1 VVTDSQSSIFASFMS
16 YEPSFSNRPGG
27 AAARPR
33 FFSLLGLG
41 SDNSESGPPSLKV
54 IIDEDG
60 NAPSSRDA
68 DSAVSLLR
76 ALDSAGDDGVARSAA
91 FPPKPHTP
99 TKKQAVSPV
108 AQKFGRRAVL
118 DSKPKGKYCLQLHHF
133 KYCLQVHHFLSLYL
147 RFFIQYCSA
156 FTIQIKSIVQIKSI
170 ERITRKHLVEPPR
183 PSISSKKSFSYPQNI
198 SAKASISAACFQNPS
213 NH

>member
-1 VVTDSQSSIFASFMS
+1 MDGWSSIFVSFMS

-27 AAARPR
+27 AAARPL

-99 TKKQAVSPV
+99 TTKKQAVSPV
-108 AQKFGRRAVL
+108 AQKFGRRAAI
-118 DSKPKGKYCLQLHHF
+118 DSKPKGKYSPQLHHF
-133 KYCLQVHHFLSLYL
+133 LNLFL
-147 RFFIQYCSA
+147 RFFIQSCSA
-156 FTIQIKSIVQIKSI
+156 FTIQIKSI
-170 ERITRKHLVEPPR
+170 ERITCKHLVEPPR

-198 SAKASISAACFQNPS
+198 SAKASIPAACFQNPS

>member
-1 VVTDSQSSIFASFMS
+1 VVMDGWSCIFVSFMS

-91 FPPKPHTP
+91 FPPKPQTP
-99 TKKQAVSPV
+99 TTKKQAVSPV
-108 AQKFGRRAVL
+108 AQKFGRRAAI
-118 DSKPKGKYCLQLHHF
+118 DSKPKGKYCLQS
-133 KYCLQVHHFLSLYL
+133 HHFLSFYL
-147 RFFIQYCSA
+147 RLFIQPCSA
-156 FTIQIKSIVQIKSI
+156 FTIQIKSI
-170 ERITRKHLVEPPR
+170 ERIICKHLVEPPR
-183 PSISSKKSFSYPQNI
+183 PSISSKKSVSYPQNI
-198 SAKASISAACFQNPS
+198 SAKASISAACFKKNTS